1 MLLFFL
7 RCAKYLALERA
18 VEEIAKVPRSF
29 CFKMQW
35 EVSEIGASSLLL
47 YYLPSGAVREPLA

>member
-1 MLLFFL
+1 
-7 RCAKYLALERA
+7 LERA

-35 EVSEIGASSLLL
+35 EDSEIEASSLLL
-47 YYLPSGAVREPLA
+47 YYLLSGAVEEPLAQFGKI